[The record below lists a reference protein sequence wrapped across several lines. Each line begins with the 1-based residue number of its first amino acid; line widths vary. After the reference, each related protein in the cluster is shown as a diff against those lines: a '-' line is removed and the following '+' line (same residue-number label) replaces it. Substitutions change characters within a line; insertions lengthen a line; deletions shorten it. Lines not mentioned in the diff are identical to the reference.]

1 MKLVLTMF
9 IQNKV
14 IYKQL
19 LRHSEQKIKQL
30 IKRILPY
37 VNIYWVDISH
47 SLRPSDAKICVSNS
61 VQIMA
66 YRLVGAKLL
75 LDSREQTSVEF

>member
-1 MKLVLTMF
+1 MF

-37 VNIYWVDISH
+37 VNIYWVDISN
-47 SLRPSDAKICVSNS
+47 SLRPSDAKNMR
-61 VQIMA
+61 Q
-66 YRLVGAKLL
+66 
-75 LDSREQTSVEF
+75 